1 MGKKNSVEKLLKNL
15 DAENEIPGSGNVS
28 LNYFSLNNKG
38 NKRSGVERR
47 NFRYTAFIPERRS
60 GKERRKKDS
69 D

>member
-1 MGKKNSVEKLLKNL
+1 MGKKNSVEKLLANI
-15 DAENEIPGSGNVS
+15 DAETAFPGSGNAAS
-28 LNYFSLNNKG
+28 NYYPRSNKG

-47 NFRYTAFIPERRS
+47 NFEYTAFIPERRS